1 MTSRTDGGCRRG
13 LFGCVITSVLVL
25 LVAACT
31 STALSPRAA
40 IPASD
45 STELFQQSSF
55 QDCELESFI
64 SLGAARNA
72 LLFHETEAQLLA
84 GPNVGPFQVT
94 MYHELFARI
103 RNQRLHDYNRF
114 AAEHFLAC
122 SGRESVP
129 LHQDVEQVAAC
140 LARLDILLTLRGGML
155 SGQSESE
162 ANATVKN
169 RLTPRSL
176 YPETLIDKLTP
187 MAYNAPD
194 EDAFLKLRRS
204 VFESC
209 LLP

>member
-1 MTSRTDGGCRRG
+1 MLG
-13 LFGCVITSVLVL
+13 LFGCAVTSVLVL
-25 LVAACT
+25 LVTACT
-31 STALSPRAA
+31 STRPSPRAV
-40 IPASD
+40 IPAID

-84 GPNVGPFQVT
+84 GPNIGPLQVT
-94 MYHELFARI
+94 IYHELFARI
-103 RNQRLHDYNRF
+103 RNRRLHDYSRF

-122 SGRESVP
+122 SERESVH
-129 LHQDVEQVAAC
+129 LHQSVEQVTAC

-162 ANATVKN
+162 ANAAAKN
-169 RLTPRSL
+169 RLTLRTL

-187 MAYNAPD
+187 MTYNAPD
-194 EDAFLKLRRS
+194 EDAFFKLRRS